1 MSQPW
6 IYSRSVDSIFILL
19 PAFLALIV
27 VMLFPGFFTANEN
40 FPVIAWVVL
49 ILLIDVAHVYST
61 LYRTYFD
68 NETFRAQR
76 TLLVYVP
83 LLSWIGGVILYA
95 IDGMLFWR
103 VLAYLAVYHFIR
115 QQYGF
120 MRIYSRKEKYN
131 KINVWIDRFAIYY
144 GAGYPVIF
152 WHLNAPRN
160 FDWFVKGDFYYFSSE
175 LLATAA
181 LVLYLIVITAYIIKE
196 TLLVIRERKL
206 NVPRNAII
214 TGTFLSWYFGIVY
227 FNADLAFTTINVVAH
242 GIPYMALV
250 WIYGRKKYGHAQR
263 TGKGISLKLFGR
275 YGILLFLLIIFFL
288 AFVEEGIWDA
298 VVWKDHAQLFD
309 MFSFLPHVNDS
320 TLLAVI
326 VPLLSLPQVTH
337 YVLDGFIWKVSKES
351 FDLSKQKQAPASAAT
366 PLQ

>member
-1 MSQPW
+1 MTQPW
-6 IYSRSVDSIFILL
+6 IYSRTVDSIFILL

-27 VMLFPGFFTANEN
+27 VMLFPGFFTANKD
-40 FPVIAWVVL
+40 FPVVAWVVL

-68 NETFRAQR
+68 NATFNKQR
-76 TLLVYVP
+76 LLLTYVP

-131 KINVWIDRFAIYY
+131 KLNAWIDRLAIYY

-152 WHLNAPRN
+152 WHLHAPRN
-160 FDWFVKGDFYYFSSE
+160 FDWFVKGDFYYFKSE
-175 LLATAA
+175 PIAVAA
-181 LVLYLIVITAYIIKE
+181 LVLYLAVITAYVIKE
-196 TLLVIRERKL
+196 ILLVIRNKQL
-206 NVPRNAII
+206 NIPRNAII
-214 TGTFLSWYFGIVY
+214 AGTFLSWYFGIVY

-250 WIYGRKKYGHAQR
+250 WIYGKRKYGKHHHES
-263 TGKGISLKLFGR
+263 KGISLKLFGK
-275 YGILLFLLIIFFL
+275 YGIVLFLLVIFFF
-288 AFVEEGIWDA
+288 AFLEEGIWDA
-298 VVWKDHAQLFD
+298 MVWKDHTQLFK
-309 MFSFLPHVNDS
+309 MFSFLPQVSDS

-351 FDLSKQKQAPASAAT
+351 FDLSKSKQEQPVATAST
-366 PLQ
+366 Q